1 MMKKY
6 ADERSTNDVAS
17 WQRRLVLL
25 LLMLLMIP
33 LFFVSRSVF
42 TSLAQNKTGDKE
54 RIIKKMNFRDS
65 FTKEPIQIVEVKS
78 NGKTIR
84 LDEAFVDEDW
94 LTDFT
99 VKFKNVSSKTISSF
113 TLNLLFPE
121 TAMAGE
127 PRGIPT
133 SYDVNYGLSP
143 SRNRPDAA
151 GFKVLRPGESDEITL
166 DSTSYA
172 RLKAFLAKR
181 KDISDL
187 TTANLTLVGVE
198 FDDGMHWSAGD
209 IFRPD
214 PLAPGNFTVVRNN

>member
-1 MMKKY
+1 MKKY
-6 ADERSTNDVAS
+6 ADERSTNDVAR
-17 WQRRLVLL
+17 WQRRLVLSL
-25 LLMLLMIP
+25 AMLLMIP

-99 VKFKNVSSKTISSF
+99 VKFKNVSSKTITSF

-151 GFKVLRPGESDEITL
+151 GFKVLRPGETEKI
-166 DSTSYA
+166 
-172 RLKAFLAKR
+172 RLIRRLMR
-181 KDISDL
+181 DL
-187 TTANLTLVGVE
+187 KHSLRSEKTLV
-198 FDDGMHWSAGD
+198 
-209 IFRPD
+209 ILLR
-214 PLAPGNFTVVRNN
+214 LT